1 MNSLEWTLV
10 ALTNGAIIAFGFWYS
25 RGNQSSVDW
34 FLGGRSLPWWLI
46 GLSMYATAI
55 DSSDLVA
62 DSGFTYRIG
71 MAYFVANWVGILVG
85 WGLASHFVFLPM
97 YRAGMYTNAEY
108 LEARFGV
115 GVRMLC
121 ALIQVQYR
129 TLVLGIMGE
138 TLYLTLHVVGGWDP
152 FSAWS
157 GVVAIAALAAFYTT
171 VGGLRG
177 VAVTDALQFVVMTL
191 AAVIIWLFVWDKVGG
206 WQGIETRLAE
216 ENVALP
222 AEMLHIGHENVERVE
237 VAVLPPETDSDLSRE
252 ERLRRRL
259 LLGGEL
265 QRNDEDAAG
274 DAASPVVIVRRTPA
288 WLVSLAFVIMGIGY
302 SIVNHTQS
310 MRMFGARNEWHLKMS
325 VVVAGLVMLT
335 MSFFNLTMG
344 IMGRA
349 LYPDQTV
356 LPDGRQDAIYPYLV
370 SQFETVGLKGLVV
383 AGILAASFST
393 YDSIGSSLSA
403 LVTRDV
409 YARLLRSDADDRH
422 YLRVGQWLVPVIIA
436 ISFLYLPFLKSG
448 MLMFYLEL
456 TSAFVTP
463 LLTLFLMG
471 ALTRVHRS
479 SGAIG
484 LAVGAGYGVF
494 RLFAFP
500 IAEWYGVAV
509 LPAWAANTYAAYPI
523 SIALT
528 SGSMVLVS
536 LFRGWLPAEATL
548 RSESTS
554 WLRSSQEALQT
565 ISAQA
570 SGRETGAAGWL
581 PTLLT
586 LGVVGIGFYLSYVV
600 FW

>member
-71 MAYFVANWVGILVG
+71 MAYFVANWVGIVVG

-115 GVRMLC
+115 GVRILC

-152 FSAWS
+152 FTAWS
-157 GVVAIAALAAFYTT
+157 GVVAIAVLAAFYTT

-191 AAVIIWLFVWDKVGG
+191 AALIIWFFVWDKVGG
-206 WQGIETRLAE
+206 WEGIETRLAE
-216 ENVALP
+216 EDAALP
-222 AEMLHIGHENVERVE
+222 AELLRIGQDNLERVN
-237 VAVLPPETDSDLSRE
+237 VPEDSVPNALSRE
-252 ERLRRRL
+252 ERVRRQL

-265 QRNDEDAAG
+265 QSASDPSG
-274 DAASPVVIVRRTPA
+274 DAVRSAVIVRRTPA

-325 VVVAGLVMLT
+325 VVVASLAMLS
-335 MSFFNLTMG
+335 MSFINLTMG

-409 YARLLRSDADDRH
+409 YARILRRDADDRH
-422 YLRVGQWLVPVIIA
+422 YLRVGQWLVPIIIA
-436 ISFLYLPFLKSG
+436 LSFFYLPFLKSG

-494 RLFAFP
+494 RLFAVP
-500 IAEWYGVAV
+500 VAENYGVAV

-528 SGSMVLVS
+528 SGSMVVVS
-536 LFRGWLPAEATL
+536 LVRGWQPAGTPL
-548 RSESTS
+548 RGENTA

-565 ISAQA
+565 V
-570 SGRETGAAGWL
+570 SGPEAVRVRGAAGWL
-581 PTLLT
+581 PSLLT
-586 LGVVGIGFYLSYVV
+586 LGVVGIGLYLSYVV

>member
-71 MAYFVANWVGILVG
+71 MAYFVANWVGIVVG

-115 GVRMLC
+115 GVRILC

-152 FSAWS
+152 FAAWS
-157 GVVAIAALAAFYTT
+157 GVVVIAVLAAFYTT

-191 AAVIIWLFVWDKVGG
+191 AALIIWFFVWDKVGG

-216 ENVALP
+216 EEATLP
-222 AEMLHIGHENVERVE
+222 AEMLHIGQDNLERVS
-237 VAVLPPETDSDLSRE
+237 VPEDSATSALSRE
-252 ERLRRRL
+252 ERVRRQL

-265 QRNDEDAAG
+265 QNASGASG
-274 DAASPVVIVRRTPA
+274 DAVGSAVIVRRTPA

-325 VVVAGLVMLT
+325 VVVASLAMLT
-335 MSFFNLTMG
+335 MSFINLTMG

-349 LYPDQTV
+349 LYPDQSI

-409 YARLLRSDADDRH
+409 YARILRRDADDRH
-422 YLRVGQWLVPVIIA
+422 YLRVGQWLVPII
-436 ISFLYLPFLKSG
+436 ISLSFFYLPFLKSG

-494 RLFAFP
+494 RLFAVP
-500 IAEWYGVAV
+500 VAENYGVAV

-528 SGSMVLVS
+528 SGSMVMVS
-536 LFRGWLPAEATL
+536 LVRGWQPAGTPL
-548 RSESTS
+548 RSENTA

-565 ISAQA
+565 VSAPEA
-570 SGRETGAAGWL
+570 GRERGVAGWL
-581 PTLLT
+581 PSLLT
-586 LGVVGIGFYLSYVV
+586 LGVVGIGLYLSYVV

>member
-71 MAYFVANWVGILVG
+71 MAYFVANWVGIVVG

-115 GVRMLC
+115 GVRILC

-138 TLYLTLHVVGGWDP
+138 TLYLTLHVVVGWDP
-152 FSAWS
+152 VTAWA
-157 GVVAIAALAAFYTT
+157 GVVAIAVLAALYTT

-191 AAVIIWLFVWDKVGG
+191 AALIIWFFVWDKVGG
-206 WQGIETRLAE
+206 WEGIETRLAE
-216 ENVALP
+216 EDAALP
-222 AEMLHIGHENVERVE
+222 AEMLHIGQDNLERVS
-237 VAVLPPETDSDLSRE
+237 VPEDSVPDALSRE
-252 ERLRRRL
+252 ERVRRQL

-265 QRNDEDAAG
+265 QSAND
-274 DAASPVVIVRRTPA
+274 ASGEAVGARVIVRRTPA

-325 VVVAGLVMLT
+325 VVVASLAMLS
-335 MSFFNLTMG
+335 MSFINLTMG

-409 YARLLRSDADDRH
+409 YARILRRDADDRH
-422 YLRVGQWLVPVIIA
+422 YLRVGQWLVPIIIA
-436 ISFLYLPFLKSG
+436 ISFFYLPFLKSG

-494 RLFAFP
+494 RLFAVP
-500 IAEWYGVAV
+500 VAENYGVAV

-528 SGSMVLVS
+528 SGSMVVVS
-536 LFRGWLPAEATL
+536 LVRGWQPAGTPL
-548 RSESTS
+548 RGENTA

-565 ISAQA
+565 V
-570 SGRETGAAGWL
+570 SGPEAVRVRGAAGWL
-581 PTLLT
+581 PSLLT
-586 LGVVGIGFYLSYVV
+586 LGVVGIGLYLSYVV

>member
-1 MNSLEWTLV
+1 
-10 ALTNGAIIAFGFWYS
+10 
-25 RGNQSSVDW
+25 
-34 FLGGRSLPWWLI
+34 
-46 GLSMYATAI
+46 MYATAI

-71 MAYFVANWVGILVG
+71 MAYFVANWVGIVVG

-115 GVRMLC
+115 GVRILC

-152 FSAWS
+152 FTAWS
-157 GVVAIAALAAFYTT
+157 GVVAIAVLAAFYTT

-191 AAVIIWLFVWDKVGG
+191 AALIIWFFVWDKVGG
-206 WQGIETRLAE
+206 WKGIETRLAE
-216 ENVALP
+216 EDAALP
-222 AEMLHIGHENVERVE
+222 AELLRIGQDNLERVN
-237 VAVLPPETDSDLSRE
+237 VPEDSVPNAPSRE
-252 ERLRRRL
+252 ERVRRQL

-265 QRNDEDAAG
+265 QNASDASGEAVG
-274 DAASPVVIVRRTPA
+274 ARVIVRRTPA

-325 VVVAGLVMLT
+325 VVVASLAMLS
-335 MSFFNLTMG
+335 MSFINLTMG

-409 YARLLRSDADDRH
+409 YARILRRDADERH
-422 YLRVGQWLVPVIIA
+422 YLRVGQWLVPIIIA
-436 ISFLYLPFLKSG
+436 LSFFYLPFLKSG

-494 RLFAFP
+494 RLFVVP
-500 IAEWYGVAV
+500 VAENYGVAV

-528 SGSMVLVS
+528 SGSMVVVS
-536 LFRGWLPAEATL
+536 LVRGWQPAGTPL
-548 RSESTS
+548 RGENTA
-554 WLRSSQEALQT
+554 WLRASQEALQT
-565 ISAQA
+565 V
-570 SGRETGAAGWL
+570 SGPEAVRVRGAAGWL
-581 PTLLT
+581 PSLLT
-586 LGVVGIGFYLSYVV
+586 LGVVGIGLYLSYVV